1 MKKSKF
7 TQEFKE
13 DTVKYYHSSGKSV
26 REVADE
32 MGIGKSTLDAWIS
45 RAKTKKN
52 DGKIEMRG
60 AENYASDKD
69 KEIAKLKKELKDTQ
83 DALEILKKAMGILSN

>member
-1 MKKSKF
+1 
-7 TQEFKE
+7 
-13 DTVKYYHSSGKSV
+13 
-26 REVADE
+26 

-45 RAKTKKN
+45 RVKKN

-60 AENYASDKD
+60 AGNYASDKD

>member
-7 TQEFKE
+7 TQEFKK
-13 DTVKYYHSSGKSV
+13 DTVKYYHSSEKSV

-45 RAKTKKN
+45 RAKKN

-60 AENYASDKD
+60 AGNYASDKY
-69 KEIAKLKKELKDTQ
+69 KSVIK
-83 DALEILKKAMGILSN
+83 

>member
-1 MKKSKF
+1 MIKKLLGGSMKKSKF

-45 RAKTKKN
+45 RAKKN

-60 AENYASDKD
+60 AGNYASDKY
-69 KEIAKLKKELKDTQ
+69 KSVIK
-83 DALEILKKAMGILSN
+83 

>member
-45 RAKTKKN
+45 RAKKN

>member
-32 MGIGKSTLDAWIS
+32 MGIGKSTLDAW
-45 RAKTKKN
+45 RQDRNAW
-52 DGKIEMRG
+52 GR
-60 AENYASDKD
+60 
-69 KEIAKLKKELKDTQ
+69 KLCFR
-83 DALEILKKAMGILSN
+83 